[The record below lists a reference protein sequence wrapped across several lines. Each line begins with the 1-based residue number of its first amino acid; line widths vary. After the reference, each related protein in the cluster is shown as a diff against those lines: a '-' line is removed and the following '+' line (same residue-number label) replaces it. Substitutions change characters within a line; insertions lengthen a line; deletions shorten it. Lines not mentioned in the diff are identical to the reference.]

1 MQHHAPCERFQ
12 LALVDALP
20 STPHLTGELREHA
33 QSCAACAR
41 ALRAWPAASRAL
53 SELPRQAAP
62 SELDSAVVAAFHG
75 GARTERALRALSELA
90 RLSPPAELAQ
100 AIEGL
105 ARDSAAPVP
114 HLGRAP
120 APRVLDRLVDE
131 ELQDPSKALVR
142 RHVGGLARLEA
153 PASLAERVA
162 RDFAH
167 AQEDS
172 RARLALRRV
181 FRRRLELA
189 LGAAAVFA
197 VFIGV
202 WALQREPVSPPRPF
216 RVEHASNFGA
226 LSPLSRGLLDS
237 ASSGMFGGQRS

>member
-1 MQHHAPCERFQ
+1 MQHDANCERFQ
-12 LALVDALP
+12 QALVEALP
-20 STPHLTGELREHA
+20 TTPGLSAELREHVQA
-33 QSCAACAR
+33 CAACAR

-53 SELPRQAAP
+53 SELPRHAAP
-62 SELDSAVVAAFHG
+62 SELDSAVVAVFHG

-100 AIEGL
+100 ALDGL
-105 ARDSAAPVP
+105 ARENSAAVP
-114 HLGRAP
+114 QLGRAP

-131 ELQDPSKALVR
+131 ELQDPAKALVR

-162 RDFAH
+162 LELARAR
-167 AQEDS
+167 QDS
-172 RARLALRRV
+172 RARVALSRV
-181 FRRRLELA
+181 FRRRLEFA
-189 LGAAAVFA
+189 LGAAALFA
-197 VFIGV
+197 VVVGW
-202 WALQREPVSPPRPF
+202 WALQRESVSPTRPF
-216 RVEHASNFGA
+216 RVEHAANFGA